1 MRNILK
7 KQGAGGDE
15 VNGLINELQD
25 KMQNV
30 EDMMK
35 QDETRQNELL
45 ARKLDARRQKRKKI
59 IEKLEDVEKNI
70 QGIESVKQQQMD
82 AVVAEIQK
90 ELKEDLAQYEA
101 EEELQ
106 RE

>member
-1 MRNILK
+1 
-7 KQGAGGDE
+7 
-15 VNGLINELQD
+15 
-25 KMQNV
+25 
-30 EDMMK
+30 MK